1 MSLPSVASQIHTELR
16 RRPWTTRAAQAQRQE
31 LAQRQGDG
39 IEVTMFWSA
48 EEDELTLRLVD
59 LRAGACF
66 EIPVRRDRGNFA
78 FNHPF
83 AYAAEQGSMIPPAS
97 FPAA

>member
-1 MSLPSVASQIHTELR
+1 MDHT
-16 RRPWTTRAAQAQRQE
+16 TAQEQRQE

-48 EEDELTLRLVD
+48 SEDELTLRIVD
-59 LRAGACF
+59 LRAGAFF
-66 EIPVRRDRGNFA
+66 EMPVRRDQGNFA

-83 AYAAEQGSMIPPAS
+83 GYAAEQGSLIPPAS
-97 FPAA
+97 SRAA